1 MTDNDKALVER
12 LREAQCPDNM
22 GCNPLAKYCQCV
34 PMDEAA
40 ERIEALCRA
49 IEQHEAYKQEVSD
62 ACRILAKFHAMPFDA
77 YKILDRF
84 IIPKPKPDPLVE
96 VLDAIDVSQDLVS
109 PQEYANAIRAALEAR
124 GLEIREKDE

>member
-49 IEQHEAYKQEVSD
+49 IKQHEAFKQEVSD

-84 IIPKPKPDPLVE
+84 IIPKPQPDPLVE
-96 VLDAIDVSQDLVS
+96 ALKELAWDEGTVD
-109 PQEYANAIRAALEAR
+109 EYAGHIRAALEAR
-124 GLEIREKDE
+124 GLEIREKGQ

>member
-84 IIPKPKPDPLVE
+84 IIPKPQPDPLVE
-96 VLDAIDVSQDLVS
+96 ALKELAWDEGTVD
-109 PQEYANAIRAALEAR
+109 EYAGHIRAALEAR
-124 GLEIREKDE
+124 GLEIREKGQ